1 MDPTPVSDTE
11 TVVRAES
18 GDLDRL
24 VTQLERHGTRSA
36 EMRFGLLL
44 LRNGVNKC
52 PYELFYSG
60 QSADILVILV
70 TRPMADFR
78 VVSVAAPDSP
88 STPSRLARILRHPD
102 LRSAIWGGRFRADCW
117 PESLLD
123 TVKDAA
129 SEMGFRFDFISD
141 QTSFARPEGLA
152 EVQTISRQG
161 VSIRPLLPDHV
172 DTVMRYWPYTAEV
185 EYAPKM
191 IGEGLAAGLSAGAFI
206 TEPVEPPKD
215 GGNDDQEP
223 LPADGLACWALVN
236 HDGCLGHLHT
246 LTGHRKRGLAAAVMT
261 ELTRL
266 CEAAGYPAAFHTN
279 HPAVRRIAEDLQYEK
294 LFTVFWAILSPP
306 SELPNKEK

>member
-11 TVVRAES
+11 TVVRAEP

-36 EMRFGLLL
+36 ELRFGLLL

-52 PYELFYSG
+52 PYEVFYSG
-60 QSADILVILV
+60 QSEDILVILV

-88 STPSRLARILRHPD
+88 STPSRLSRILRHPD

-117 PESLLD
+117 PESLLE
-123 TVKDAA
+123 TLQDAA
-129 SEMGFRFDFISD
+129 RDMSY
-141 QTSFARPEGLA
+141 SFYFLADTMSYARPAGHA
-152 EVQTISRQG
+152 EVRSVPRQG
-161 VSIRPLLPDHV
+161 VSIRPLLPEHV
-172 DTVMRYWPYTAEV
+172 DTVMHYWPYTAEV
-185 EYAPKM
+185 EYAHKM

-266 CEAAGYPAAFHTN
+266 CEAAGYPACMNTS
-279 HPAVRRIAEDLQYEK
+279 HPAVLRIAEELQYEK
-294 LFTVFWAILSPP
+294 LFTVFWALAAPQ
-306 SELPNKEK
+306 EKNESG